1 MLVGMNPYVI
11 EEIALPTAPGSPG
24 WDDFV
29 GVVAVRNAAEVA
41 GYGTPEV
48 QDPPEEMLIA
58 WNDPEEPTRLLVVR
72 ADGAI
77 VAYGRFVTKTG
88 EDADTCWLDARV
100 LPDYQRQG
108 IGRMLAER
116 LEGIARNAGM
126 VRAIL
131 YGVSAPGPG
140 ERLIPGTGVGS
151 VPRDNREVRFLL
163 ARGWTLE
170 QVERASRLA
179 LPVDPEELATRLIDA
194 ATASGPD
201 YRVHEWIVPTPERWR
216 EDLALLYTRMSTD
229 APQGAL
235 DEPEDPWTLERLDER
250 ERTTSEGPVQ
260 LLTVAVEHVPTGRLA
275 GFTQLNVPRQP
286 GSVVTQWDTI
296 VLKEHR
302 GHGLGMLIKLA
313 NFDHLQRVSPGHPS
327 ILTWNAEENRPM
339 LDVNEAVGF
348 VPIGYEG
355 AWKLLL
361 RGVPDSAG

>member
-1 MLVGMNPYVI
+1 MLVRMDLYVI
-11 EEIALPTAPGSPG
+11 EETALPTAPGSPG

-29 GVVAVRNAAEVA
+29 AVVAVRNAVEIA

-58 WNDPEEPTRLLVVR
+58 WNDPEEPKRLLVVR
-72 ADGAI
+72 AEGVVVGLRRCSRPDRATTPTPAGS
-77 VAYGRFVTKTG
+77 
-88 EDADTCWLDARV
+88 TCGCTPTISGKESGGCWPSV
-100 LPDYQRQG
+100 L
-108 IGRMLAER
+108 E
-116 LEGIARNAGM
+116 EIARDSGM
-126 VRAIL
+126 VRAIM

-140 ERLIPGTGVGS
+140 ERLSPGTGVGS

-179 LPVDPEELATRLIDA
+179 LPVDPEELATRLLDA
-194 ATASGPD
+194 TTASGPD
-201 YRVHEWIVPTPERWR
+201 YRVHEWVVPTPERWR
-216 EDLALLYTRMSTD
+216 EDLAVLYTRMSTD

-235 DEPEDPWTLERLDER
+235 DEPEDPWTVARLEER
-250 ERTTSEGPVQ
+250 ESAAVDGPTQ
-260 LLTVAVEHVPTGRLA
+260 LLTVAIEHAPSGRLA

-296 VLKEHR
+296 VLTEHR
-302 GHGLGMLIKLA
+302 GHGLGMLMKLA
-313 NFDHLQRVSPGHPS
+313 NFDHLQRVSPEHPS

-355 AWKLLL
+355 AWKLIL
-361 RGVPDSAG
+361 SS